1 MESLQKQ
8 ASRLA
13 FALKHQCPFPFHPI
27 TLECWIHIPYITVN
41 DRRVAQQILNNNR
54 LTIRQLDTIIRYSKV
69 YLQNKKFDD
78 KNFIDI
84 SLIV

>member
-69 YLQNKKFDD
+69 YLQNKKFDI

-84 SLIV
+84 SLIL